1 MRAQNNTLKRNKSR
15 VKPVQIKG
23 MICVNF
29 LFQILRSLKGIPRY
43 NRLRKKTKT
52 KTKKTLFHQT
62 LENFVLP
69 EIENIRDG
77 FSHSLI

>member
-1 MRAQNNTLKRNKSR
+1 
-15 VKPVQIKG
+15 

-43 NRLRKKTKT
+43 NRLRKKNKTKT